1 MAGDNRITPLIKGFM
16 TSTYPLEEVRGVNL
30 ERKLYVQSLMIEK
43 DWTGDFKRLDRADRW
58 AKQVAVGS
66 HAWLKSAEKDAV
78 EASNWCGNDVG

>member
-1 MAGDNRITPLIKGFM
+1 MVSSTLHVLLFWEADLIWGF
-16 TSTYPLEEVRGVNL
+16 VR
-30 ERKLYVQSLMIEK
+30 
-43 DWTGDFKRLDRADRW
+43 DFKRLDRADRW